1 MTFPKINPQQYP
13 PRLWAMTG
21 RPGSGKSTFA
31 TQMRSPLLVVDADH
45 RFGEVVGLAAGDVYR
60 LSDAASDNVNADAIA
75 QLLNANMPGMA
86 VGTIV
91 VDSLTAILRPLIV
104 GAIMD
109 KDAGRSKNLMAGWK
123 DKALAMSL
131 LQDTVTKWGCDVLWI
146 YHIGE
151 ARDAQARE
159 VVRPSISKTELARL
173 VRSLNLQ
180 LEIVVEDGRRGVKVT
195 WARRGR
201 PGVTLWDE
209 TGGWMGMPEKI
220 EQAVYG
226 GLSPEDQD
234 GIERATP
241 AVFASPETAM
251 AWGVEQGAF
260 EALQHA
266 RNAYEKL
273 KREKSPNTAQEMAA
287 LWVADVQERLARSQG
302 APAGVGDDTSV
313 EAGAQSTPAEAS
325 DQSSVNDQATQ
336 LPLPGGDG
344 LPDWVYRARD
354 EAAKAADAADPEK
367 SAVVRGLLKAWADK
381 YGRERTGAFIRAVF
395 RVEPEELTRPMCR
408 WLTRQHDAT
417 QLMSELGIDNGS
429 QGG

>member
-302 APAGVGDDTSV
+302 ALAGVGDDTSV
-313 EAGAQSTPAEAS
+313 EASAQGGANGQ
-325 DQSSVNDQATQ
+325 
-336 LPLPGGDG
+336 PGGDG

-395 RVEPEELTRPMCR
+395 RVEPEELARPMYR
-408 WLTRQHDAT
+408 WLTRQHDAA